1 MKNALQRLALGAAL
15 VFAAAVPATA
25 QQGFALKGGLVFNK
39 QSVEGV
45 NRPEDVPAANGFGV
59 GVEYVLPGGLGLGV
73 SGYTAGTP
81 KDFSTSEGTVN
92 FLAEANYFLR
102 LPLLPV
108 APYVGLN
115 MGLGSS
121 TLGDAPDLR
130 PEVKFGDVGFQFG
143 VRFQPLPLLGL
154 DAQYR
159 RVRGSVA
166 NAQDATFDANQVLVG
181 VTLF

>member
-1 MKNALQRLALGAAL
+1 MKKTVQRLALGAAL
-15 VFAAAVPATA
+15 VLAAAAPAVA

-45 NRPEDVPAANGFGV
+45 TRPQDVPAANGFGV

-108 APYVGLN
+108 APYAGLN

-130 PEVKFGDVGFQFG
+130 PEARFGDVGYQIG
-143 VRFQPLPLLGL
+143 VRFQLIPMVGL

-159 RVRGSVA
+159 RVRGKVA
-166 NAQDATFDANQVLVG
+166 NAQDASFDANQVLVG